1 VSIPRGSY
9 KQNVEEFENLTFAPP
24 GGRFTISTTRT
35 LRSGVE
41 TVTGYETHHTP
52 DRTVNRISSYDD
64 RSKFAFFAPT
74 RHLADDFRTNEDLG
88 RQRPTTCTGPPS
100 GGKIGV
106 KRPNGTRLK
115 NRESAISGLRVTLGR
130 KRLTRSR
137 VAFTPTTLSVV
148 RSR

>member
-1 VSIPRGSY
+1 MLTSNLKI
-9 KQNVEEFENLTFAPP
+9 LTFAPP

-35 LRSGVE
+35 LRPDVE
-41 TVTGYETHHTP
+41 TVTGYETHHAP

-100 GGKIGV
+100 GGKIGCQTTERDAFE
-106 KRPNGTRLK
+106 K
-115 NRESAISGLRVTLGR
+115 
-130 KRLTRSR
+130 SR
-137 VAFTPTTLSVV
+137 IGDFWPKGARAVNV
-148 RSR
+148 